1 MLSPHDVRHG
11 PGERGSRLHGVEAT
25 VADRDGNYLGSR
37 GNTVLKGR
45 LKISWKWGI
54 RPRVVY
60 CRCIVYILYN
70 TLGFSSKIKLFYM
83 LILNRFSVQS
93 NFMELERPVIN
104 LSNFPWFIL
113 YVHNLNINSYINNIC
128 TKKSLFGLMT
138 PFWSFFSSKNKPSLV
153 GQESRQPQYL
163 KHGCREHSA
172 YSQFQADSLKTAKI
186 I

>member
-1 MLSPHDVRHG
+1 MTWDMALASAVPVSMESRRLSPIEMETIWA
-11 PGERGSRLHGVEAT
+11 PGAT
-25 VADRDGNYLGSR
+25 PFW
-37 GNTVLKGR
+37 KGR

-70 TLGFSSKIKLFYM
+70 TLGFSSKVQLLYM

-128 TKKSLFGLMT
+128 TKKSLSGLMT
-138 PFWSFFSSKNKPSLV
+138 PFCFVFSSKNKPSLV